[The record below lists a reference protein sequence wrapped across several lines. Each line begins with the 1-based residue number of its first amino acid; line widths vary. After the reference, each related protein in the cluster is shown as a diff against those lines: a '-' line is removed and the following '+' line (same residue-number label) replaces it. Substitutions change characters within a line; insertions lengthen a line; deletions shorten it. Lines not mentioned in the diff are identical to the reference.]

1 MTVTTLTPRDR
12 DPDDQTR
19 LCTIATEGYN
29 PSVSDP
35 RSYTARINRVLDY
48 VDAHLGDK
56 LDLATLARVAYVS
69 EWHFHRVFQAL
80 TGETPGDWV
89 RRRRLEVAA
98 MRLLASR
105 RDLILKIALEVG
117 FRSPEVFTRAF
128 TAHFGVTPS
137 AWRRGAAD
145 AWHAKR
151 RLEWSKIRQENRKEH
166 QEAGHEWLQH
176 PDAWPRPTVAVT
188 EESNMAVEIK
198 TLPGARV
205 AYLRYVGPYGTAGL
219 TRTWQRFSAWC
230 GAHALIGAG
239 HTRYGVA
246 RDAPELTAPDRCR
259 YDACVVVAE
268 DFVPDSSDEF
278 GVQRIEGGLHACTE
292 FYGTAIEIHER
303 WMHLFSVW
311 LPASAYEVDDRPS
324 VERYGDDSVLE
335 PETGRFSCQLCLP
348 VRPA

>member
-1 MTVTTLTPRDR
+1 LRERIPAIKRVAARSTQGD
-12 DPDDQTR
+12 
-19 LCTIATEGYN
+19 TIRAV
-29 PSVSDP
+29 PDP

-48 VDAHLGDK
+48 VDAHLPDK

-98 MRLLASR
+98 MRLLGPSR
-105 RDLILKIALEVG
+105 DPILKIALEVG

-128 TAHFGVTPS
+128 VAHFGVTPS
-137 AWRRGAAD
+137 AWRGGAAAD
-145 AWHAKR
+145 WLAKR
-151 RLEWSKIRQENRKEH
+151 RQQWSKIRQADRKQH

-176 PDAWPRPTVAVT
+176 PDAWPRPTVALPD
-188 EESNMAVEIK
+188 ELDMAIEIK
-198 TLPGARV
+198 SLPGARV
-205 AYLRYVGPYGTAGL
+205 AYLRYVGPYGTSGL
-219 TRTWQRFSAWC
+219 TRTWQRFSTWC
-230 GAHALIGAG
+230 TAHGLVGKG

-246 RDAPELTAPDRCR
+246 RDAPELTAADRCR
-259 YDACVVVAE
+259 YDACVEVGE
-268 DFVPDSSDEF
+268 DFALGPSVEI
-278 GVQRIEGGLHACTE
+278 GVQRIEPGLHACAE

-303 WMHLFSVW
+303 WMQLFSVW
-311 LPASAYEVDDRPS
+311 LPASAYELDDRPS